1 MKHVILLS
9 TLSFLN
15 VLLMNGPSAAEQ
27 IEQFTSPSGVTVNII
42 KCSRKSAKCM
52 NKAAVFCEGS
62 YQVIDSESHS
72 GGLVADILPGP
83 VTWYSMAFLCG
94 KSDGVMPTFSFRG
107 PEPAMPSIVIPPTVR
122 TTCTGFGNT
131 VNCTSY

>member
-1 MKHVILLS
+1 MKQLILLIAM
-9 TLSFLN
+9 SF
-15 VLLMNGPSAAEQ
+15 VSMSLLNGPLAAQQ
-27 IEQFTSPSGVTVNII
+27 IEQFSSPSGVAVNVV
-42 KCSRKSAKCM
+42 KCSRKSSKCM
-52 NKAAVFCEGS
+52 NKAAAHCKGS

-94 KSDGVMPTFSFRG
+94 KTDGAMPTFSFRG

-131 VNCTSY
+131 VSCTSY